1 MSPNVYLW
9 TNVFFN
15 RENSLIGNIRK
26 GEQNRIVFFGKART
40 SEIELKIIL
49 RAQKVNRTSEK
60 RVSGVVCGFPSQSVL
75 DLCESAAKSI
85 FVFSGSPSSTKT
97 HSSNSNFTKKLIMN
111 NHIMG
116 SSL

>member
-1 MSPNVYLW
+1 MSPNFYLW
-9 TNVFFN
+9 TNVFSN

-26 GEQNRIVFFGKART
+26 EEQNRIVFFGKART
-40 SEIELKIIL
+40 SDIELKIIL
-49 RAQKVNRTSEK
+49 RAHKVNRTSQK

-97 HSSNSNFTKKLIMN
+97 HSSNSNFTKRLIMN